1 MIIFERNA
9 LFSFKGI
16 PAAHNLHRKW
26 FFQIKAGKTYNEF
39 ELAEKID
46 GLRAK
51 MEKFVD
57 LRLGFLEFSLK
68 NQVHEV
74 KRN

>member
-1 MIIFERNA
+1 MHYFLSKEYLLLTIYIEN
-9 LFSFKGI
+9 G
-16 PAAHNLHRKW
+16 